1 MRCCPLNPNRTAI
14 VRTLTMTRTFTLLF
28 LLATASIAIATAAP
42 DNPDHAERIRER
54 LPGRLQE
61 LREAMGLSNVRLGS

>member
-14 VRTLTMTRTFTLLF
+14 MRPLTMTRTFTLLF
-28 LLATASIAIATAAP
+28 LLATASIATAAP

-54 LPGRLQE
+54 LPRRLQA
-61 LREAMGLSNVRLGS
+61 LREAMGLSNVHPGS